1 MGTADLGVY
10 QIINVVSGKALT
22 GSVAD
27 NHVSQITNWGLAN
40 GQWTFQTGTSPNQFF
55 IVNRS
60 TGQVLEIGGGAT
72 TPGSTTNLW
81 DNYGHPWQQWLLF
94 DAYDQYDQTPLTL
107 AQAQASGRRCK
118 IKSSYAGK
126 VLEIGGSGSQLYQE
140 DRAATLYY
148 DYAYDDS
155 QNQKQQWYVQFVSA
169 NRTGGPGPTTKT
181 PGKAQAA
188 AQRVELSPNPA
199 HDVLSVS
206 LPGANDLLSVRVT
219 DARGAA
225 TPARYL
231 GNGRV
236 DVAGL
241 APGFYV
247 VTVSDGRGEHR
258 QKFVKE

>member
-1 MGTADLGVY
+1 VY

-169 NRTGGPGPTTKT
+169 NRSSP
-181 PGKAQAA
+181 
-188 AQRVELSPNPA
+188 LSSTLEKPYSATITAKRQINLFPNPA
-199 HDVLSVS
+199 CDVLTVS
-206 LPGANDLLSVRVT
+206 LAGVNKLASVKIT
-219 DARGAA
+219 DIRGAVTA
-225 TPARYL
+225 AHYL
-231 GNGRV
+231 NDGRV
-236 DVAGL
+236 DVTNLTSGL
-241 APGFYV
+241 YLV
-247 VTVSDGRGEHR
+247 IVSDGQYEYR
-258 QKFVKE
+258 QKFTKE